1 VVTRIQSIV
10 EHHRRLGHVCERAAF
25 DLYRECELVL
35 ASLKSCERVVTTPIP
50 FQYLQMSNFVT
61 FFFTYSAPFIF
72 TVSYQYISFFPACL
86 LAMAFYGINSVGEVI
101 ERPFNWREPNHDL
114 TGVGLRVWRECVQ
127 IHRRCAS
134 RDAETLS
141 AHGVTDVAESE
152 PFVAFEELAR
162 RAAEP
167 PDVEN
172 VLASSKELRRN
183 FRSRRASAVVMA
195 NELASREYPRHTFS
209 FLTGLFDGSNETLRR
224 VVPQVLLAAAIGA
237 VANWAKVH
245 MCGADVKLSSECSVT
260 FHTEA
265 HAICGAII
273 GFLLV
278 FCANIA
284 YLRYYEARSAVGDI
298 YHGLRNMNIEFAS
311 FLRAPIA
318 GEPGHVPAKGT
329 DLPDDAASI
338 KDDQLELRR
347 LSNVLFAFIRQA
359 LREHRHGYRFD
370 ARSRGDEKGVGDGK
384 LGFLRRMFK
393 PGKAATFGGGTG
405 PVSEASL
412 LDQDLCGEPSLTTL
426 LTDEERVRYADVPV
440 GNRFNVCVAEIQR
453 VVARNQR
460 EGDLYEKA
468 AYDVYKECDRVLSA
482 FKTCERIVTTPIP
495 YQYVHMVNLVLF
507 FFVFSAPLVFTVT
520 FKRLTPL
527 PSGILALG
535 FYGIWEVGRS
545 MMDPFDWI
553 EPCVNLTAIGRRI
566 STEAQRI
573 TDAGRKRHSVFANGG
588 KVGVAE
594 RIARRKPTAF
604 VRR

>member
-1 VVTRIQSIV
+1 
-10 EHHRRLGHVCERAAF
+10 
-25 DLYRECELVL
+25 
-35 ASLKSCERVVTTPIP
+35 
-50 FQYLQMSNFVT
+50 
-61 FFFTYSAPFIF
+61 
-72 TVSYQYISFFPACL
+72 
-86 LAMAFYGINSVGEVI
+86 
-101 ERPFNWREPNHDL
+101 
-114 TGVGLRVWRECVQ
+114 
-127 IHRRCAS
+127 
-134 RDAETLS
+134 
-141 AHGVTDVAESE
+141 
-152 PFVAFEELAR
+152 
-162 RAAEP
+162 
-167 PDVEN
+167 
-172 VLASSKELRRN
+172 
-183 FRSRRASAVVMA
+183 MA

-209 FLTGLFDGSNETLRR
+209 FLTGLFDGSNETLWR
-224 VVPQVLLAAAIGA
+224 VVPQVLMAAAIGA
-237 VANWAKVH
+237 VANLLKVRL
-245 MCGADVKLSSECSVT
+245 CGADVKLSSECSVT

-311 FLRAPIA
+311 FLRAPTA
-318 GEPGHVPAKGT
+318 GEPSHQPGNPA
-329 DLPDDAASI
+329 DAAATI

-370 ARSRGDEKGVGDGK
+370 SRSRRGLGEDGADEGK
-384 LGFLRRMFK
+384 PRFLRRIFK
-393 PGKAATFGGGTG
+393 SSKAASFGGGTG

-412 LDQDLCGEPSLTTL
+412 LEEDLCGEPSLATL
-426 LTDEERVRYADVPV
+426 LTPEERRRYADVPV

-453 VVARNQR
+453 IVARNQR

-468 AYDVYKECDRVLSA
+468 AYDVYKECDRVLAA

-545 MMDPFDWI
+545 MMDPFDWM

-573 TDAGRKRHSVFANGG
+573 TDAGRRRHSVISGSG
-588 KVGVAE
+588 ERVGSAAGM
-594 RIARRKPTAF
+594 IARRKPTGYF
-604 VRR
+604 GTR

>member
-1 VVTRIQSIV
+1 
-10 EHHRRLGHVCERAAF
+10 
-25 DLYRECELVL
+25 
-35 ASLKSCERVVTTPIP
+35 
-50 FQYLQMSNFVT
+50 M
-61 FFFTYSAPFIF
+61 
-72 TVSYQYISFFPACL
+72 
-86 LAMAFYGINSVGEVI
+86 
-101 ERPFNWREPNHDL
+101 
-114 TGVGLRVWRECVQ
+114 
-127 IHRRCAS
+127 
-134 RDAETLS
+134 
-141 AHGVTDVAESE
+141 
-152 PFVAFEELAR
+152 
-162 RAAEP
+162 
-167 PDVEN
+167 
-172 VLASSKELRRN
+172 
-183 FRSRRASAVVMA
+183 
-195 NELASREYPRHTFS
+195 
-209 FLTGLFDGSNETLRR
+209 
-224 VVPQVLLAAAIGA
+224 
-237 VANWAKVH
+237 
-245 MCGADVKLSSECSVT
+245 
-260 FHTEA
+260 
-265 HAICGAII
+265 
-273 GFLLV
+273 
-278 FCANIA
+278 
-284 YLRYYEARSAVGDI
+284 
-298 YHGLRNMNIEFAS
+298 
-311 FLRAPIA
+311 
-318 GEPGHVPAKGT
+318 
-329 DLPDDAASI
+329 
-338 KDDQLELRR
+338 
-347 LSNVLFAFIRQA
+347 
-359 LREHRHGYRFD
+359 
-370 ARSRGDEKGVGDGK
+370 
-384 LGFLRRMFK
+384 
-393 PGKAATFGGGTG
+393 
-405 PVSEASL
+405 SEASL